1 MKAFKGIF
9 YLFIMTK
16 LLSCQS
22 IKHDLRVVKSVDLN
36 KYAGKWYEIA
46 RLPNKFEEGLE
57 CVTANYT
64 LLENGKVEVLNQGY
78 LETDHSK
85 IKSAKG
91 KAYIPDKN
99 EPAKLK
105 VTFFWPFYG
114 NYWIIDLDEDYQ
126 FALVGDPSHKYL
138 WILCRQKL
146 MEEENYFRLLETA
159 KMNGF
164 DTSRIQKIDQG
175 CEN

>member
-1 MKAFKGIF
+1 MKPFKLIF
-9 YLFIMTK
+9 YLFIIK
-16 LLSCQS
+16 LLTGCQT
-22 IKHDLRVVKSVDLN
+22 IKHDLPVVKSIDLN

-64 LLENGKVEVLNQGY
+64 LLENGKVEVLNQGH
-78 LETDHSK
+78 LVTNHSK

-91 KAYIPDKN
+91 KAYIPDKT
-99 EPAKLK
+99 ESGKLK

-114 NYWIIDLDEDYQ
+114 DYWIIDLGEDYE
-126 FALVGDPSHKYL
+126 FALVGDPSRKYL
-138 WILCRQKL
+138 WILCRQKKID
-146 MEEENYFRLLETA
+146 EKNYLRLLESA

-164 DTSRIQKIDQG
+164 DISKIQKIDQS